1 MGLDYVTTPSIN
13 CGNNSNFTPLGYIV
27 DGGVDSSMPRG
38 GSNPSIFVPV
48 IQQQQQPQND
58 GYGFWDFSKDV
69 LKGAGQL
76 LGGALYCG
84 GAALATAGVAYNLAG
99 PRFLYGGIFG
109 RPCNVT
115 YNINTPLAPA
125 PGPILHLQPNV
136 HARWTPQPRF
146 FG

>member
-1 MGLDYVTTPSIN
+1 MGLNYVTAPCTTTTN
-13 CGNNSNFTPLGYIV
+13 ETFRPLGYIV
-27 DGGVDSSMPRG
+27 EGSSDTSMPRG
-38 GSNPSIFVPV
+38 GLNPSVFVPV
-48 IQQQQQPQND
+48 IQQQTQQDN

-76 LGGALYCG
+76 IGGALYCG
-84 GAALATAGVAYNLAG
+84 GSALAAAGVAYNLAG

-115 YNINTPLAPA
+115 YNVNTPLAPA
-125 PGPILHLQPNV
+125 PGPIFNFQPNI
-136 HARWTPQPRF
+136 HARMVPQPRF